1 MVVERSVSLMSVG
14 PPASGI
20 WMTKVGESCW
30 ATFVASGCPPS
41 LAEGELLHALANI
54 DPHAAASMAPV
65 LKPTHQPSLA
75 SRFAADSAAMV
86 IEGNTGWD

>member
-1 MVVERSVSLMSVG
+1 
-14 PPASGI
+14 
-20 WMTKVGESCW
+20 
-30 ATFVASGCPPS
+30 

-54 DPHAAASMAPV
+54 NPHAAASMAPV